1 VGKGPY
7 AHASTTLR
15 MTTLSSNY
23 LIKKE
28 ANLIFR
34 TPMESDEQRSK
45 KALALCD
52 SRIGAGK
59 GGV

>member
-1 VGKGPY
+1 
-7 AHASTTLR
+7 